1 MAIIYGISQ
10 SERSVI
16 KKTPNSI
23 KTITDVD
30 EVHEK
35 LASELYFSKKKFFE
49 SLPDKIKEKEKA
61 LDEIENNKKTID
73 KNYDDKIKQ
82 LDAKKAEGPLQS
94 ILSSIRISS
103 LKHYSK
109 PKEMREI
116 QKLKNNHKTK
126 LQSLQKN
133 PQELFDKAFKEER
146 QVVQRFNSIKDSP
159 EYKGAKGEVR
169 VLDILSQLSDDFHV
183 FCDVQIS
190 LPKFVHY
197 RGKKNLGS
205 AQMDFV
211 VVSTRGVV
219 MIEVKNWSTRFIKQ
233 YHGLPPHEQTER
245 ASLVLWIALKS
256 LRRYPKVT
264 SVLLSVQD
272 NMSNDPNY
280 KHVIVSNKN
289 KINQYIKTRKDN
301 LPEKEVKRIVT
312 LLQKFIPK

>member
-16 KKTPNSI
+16 KKTSDSI
-23 KTITDVD
+23 KNITDLD
-30 EVHEK
+30 EIHQK
-35 LASELYFSKKKFFE
+35 LTSELYSSKKKFFE

-61 LDEIENNKKTID
+61 LDELENNKKTID

-94 ILSSIRISS
+94 ILSSIRITS
-103 LKHYSK
+103 LKRYSK

-116 QKLKNNHKTK
+116 QKLENNHKIK

-133 PQELFDKAFKEER
+133 PQELFEKAFKEER
-146 QVVQRFNSIKDSP
+146 HEIQRFDSIKDSP

-169 VLDILSQLSDDFHV
+169 VLDKLSQLSNDFHV

-190 LPKFVHY
+190 LPKFVPY

-219 MIEVKNWSTRFIKQ
+219 MIEVKNWSTRYYKQ
-233 YHGLPPHEQTER
+233 NRGLSPHEQTER
-245 ASLVLWIALKS
+245 AGLVLWIALKS

-264 SVLLSVQD
+264 RVLLSVQD
-272 NMSNDPNY
+272 NMSYDPNY

-289 KINQYIKTRKDN
+289 KINQYIQTRKDN
-301 LPEKEVKRIVT
+301 LPEKEVKRVVA
-312 LLQKFIPK
+312 LLKKFVPK